1 MSLYQSLREPPILTA
16 VIGAECKDGIVLVAD
31 TKLVR
36 GVNKQPE
43 IKLDEKI
50 KADLEHFIVGYAGTE
65 KTFEIFRKYMVGELM
80 LEYSTQ
86 KLLHPNN
93 VLRAANCVNKLN
105 DVAKTEQIKILAVNH
120 QSENS
125 HLYYI
130 NEHGNIF
137 RIPYQAIG
145 SGQEVADHFCK
156 SSLRKQIFMKEFAA
170 QAYLAIKFME
180 QGRPDLFVGGEPTI
194 KYMKKNE
201 IWDIFAP
208 DKDKKE
214 FEQYAKKYLKNSDRR
229 MRSIAASSKRDLLKR
244 KQS

>member
-16 VIGAECKDGIVLVAD
+16 VIGAECRDGTVLVAD

-36 GVNKQPE
+36 GVDKEPE

-93 VLRAANCVNKLN
+93 VLRAAHCVGKLN

-120 QSENS
+120 QRENS

-130 NEHGNIF
+130 DERGIIF
-137 RIPYQAIG
+137 RMPYQAIG
-145 SGQEVADHFCK
+145 SGQEVADYFCK
-156 SSLRKQIFMKEFAA
+156 SSPRKRMSMKEFAT
-170 QAYLAIKFME
+170 QAFLSIKFME
-180 QGRPDLFVGGEPTI
+180 QNRPDLFVGGQPTV

-201 IWDIFAP
+201 EWDIFAP
-208 DKDKKE
+208 RQDIKE
-214 FEQYAKKYLKNSDRR
+214 FERHAKKYLKNSDRR
-229 MRSIAASSKRDLLKR
+229 MKTIAAMSLTMNKKN
-244 KQS
+244 

>member
-36 GVNKQPE
+36 GVDKEPE

-50 KADLEHFIVGYAGTE
+50 RADLEHFIVGYAGTE
-65 KTFEIFRKYMVGELM
+65 KTFEIFRKYIVGELM

-86 KLLHPNN
+86 KLIHPNN
-93 VLRAANCVNKLN
+93 VLRAAHCVSKLN

-120 QSENS
+120 QPENS

-130 NEHGNIF
+130 NERGIIF
-137 RIPYQAIG
+137 RMPYQAIG

-156 SSLRKQIFMKEFAA
+156 SLPHTRTSMKGFAT
-170 QAYLAIKFME
+170 QAYLSIKFME
-180 QGRPDLFVGGEPTI
+180 QGRPDLFVGGTPTV
-194 KYMKKNE
+194 KYMKKDQE
-201 IWDIFAP
+201 WDIFAT
-208 DKDKKE
+208 DDNKE
-214 FEQYAKKYLKNSDRR
+214 FEQYAKKYLKNSERR
-229 MRSIAASSKRDLLKR
+229 MKSIAAESNRELMKR
-244 KQS
+244 KRS

>member
-1 MSLYQSLREPPILTA
+1 MSLYKSLSEPPILTA
-16 VIGAECKDGIVLVAD
+16 VIGAECNDGIVLVAD

-36 GVNKQPE
+36 GVDKQPE

-50 KADLEHFIVGYAGTE
+50 RADLEHFIVGYAGTE

-93 VLRAANCVNKLN
+93 VLRAAHCISKLN
-105 DVAKTEQIKILAVNH
+105 EVAKTEQIKILAVNH
-120 QSENS
+120 QPENS

-130 NEHGNIF
+130 DERGNIF

-156 SSLRKQIFMKEFAA
+156 SSLRKQISMKEFAT

-180 QGRPDLFVGGEPTI
+180 QGRPDLFVGGTPTV
-194 KYMKKNE
+194 KYMKDNE
-201 IWDIFAP
+201 KWDIFAP
-208 DKDKKE
+208 YKDMKE
-214 FEQYAKKYLKNSDRR
+214 FEHYAKKYLKNSDRR
-229 MRSIAASSKRDLLKR
+229 MKSIAAASKRELMKR
-244 KQS
+244 TH